1 MALRFNV
8 VNTEAR
14 NTITSLRFQA
24 TTSDNATSKN
34 DTKKYSV
41 KWTIYRSGEP
51 SDRST
56 SSVDL
61 CLARNGSVIRILSG
75 LIPGRHYN
83 IKAELYE
90 GKVSTGTLKGTV
102 NLVAQ
107 TNELTGTFKPTSRSS
122 SVINMALTKMPALE
136 YPIRVKLFYK
146 NKKNTKWVLKSTTNI
161 AANEKQDIS
170 YMFTGLKAENVYN
183 FKAEIY
189 KVDGRKTTYIKRFLR
204 NASTPA
210 YVPGL
215 GDLCPDF
222 KEVVEVP
229 HTGKGYIV
237 PKVSGELRSGFSIHL
252 YESSDGETFTDQG
265 AVTPDEV
272 QTISGTIGT
281 SKYYKLA
288 VLDRNNNVC
297 IENEPRQVDFTDL
310 TWTDKVA
317 GDPFVLD
324 ADDVI
329 NWANALLRLFEYDK
343 ATGGNVGPKLNY
355 YNNLKGNIYFVGEG
369 EVVFGGGYNAL
380 KCMSL
385 LSQAYV
391 TEQPVDPG
399 IQRHYPVRASVINGI
414 ISAARTALETII

>member
-1 MALRFNV
+1 MALKFNV

-14 NTITSLRFQA
+14 NTITSLRFKA
-24 TTSDNATSKN
+24 TTTDTAASKT
-34 DTKKYSV
+34 DTKKRYSV

-51 SDRST
+51 SDKST
-56 SSVDL
+56 STVNL
-61 CLARNGSVIRILSG
+61 CLSKNGSVIRILSG

-90 GKVSTGTLKGTV
+90 GSTLKGTD
-102 NLVAQ
+102 NLIAQ

-122 SVINMALTKMPALE
+122 SVISMALTKMPAVE
-136 YPIRVKLFYK
+136 YPIRVKIYYK
-146 NKKNTKWVLKSTTNI
+146 NNKNTKWVLKSTTNI

-183 FKAEIY
+183 FKAEVY
-189 KVDGRKTTYIKRFLR
+189 KVDGNKTTYIKRFMR

-215 GDLCPDF
+215 GDICPDF
-222 KEVVEVP
+222 KEMTEVP
-229 HTGKGYIV
+229 TTGKGFLTA
-237 PKVSGELRSGFSIHL
+237 KVNEELRTGFSLHL

-265 AVTPDEV
+265 AVTPGEA
-272 QTISGTIGT
+272 QLISGTVGT

-288 VLDRNNNVC
+288 ILDRNNNVC
-297 IENEPRQVDFTDL
+297 IENEPRQIDFTDL

-329 NWANALLRLFEYDK
+329 NWANALLRLYEYDK
-343 ATGGNVGPKLNY
+343 ATGGNERMALKLNY

-380 KCMSL
+380 RCMSL
-385 LSQAYV
+385 LGQAYV
-391 TEQPVDPG
+391 TAQPTEPDISRNSSVK
-399 IQRHYPVRASVINGI
+399 ASVINGI
-414 ISAARTALETII
+414 ISAARTALGTII